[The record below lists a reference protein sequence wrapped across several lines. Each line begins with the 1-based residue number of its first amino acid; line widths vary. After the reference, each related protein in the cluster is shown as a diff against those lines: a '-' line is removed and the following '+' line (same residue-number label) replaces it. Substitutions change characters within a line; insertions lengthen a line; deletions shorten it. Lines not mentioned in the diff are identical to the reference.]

1 MRAVLLSLL
10 VACSSKSSAPP
21 PVPTVEAASKLPRTE
36 PTTAA
41 DRARWKTEGLAAYDG
56 KQWPVCGSLLD
67 RAGDPYNA
75 ACCHALGAEP
85 DRAFASLQRAVDD
98 GFRDGAHLANDPDLA
113 SLRTDPRWQ
122 PLVDVVTARAAEY
135 RAKVNGELADLYTAD
150 QADRAGAIGAIDW
163 KVVGPR
169 DEARR
174 QRVDAILAAGGA
186 KVAADYYHAAMV
198 YQHGSALAEIQRAHE
213 LAVKAVSLDATNDA
227 AKWLAAA
234 AEDRALMY
242 QQQPQKY
249 GTQFQKQQGT
259 WVVWQVDP
267 SITDEQRAA
276 WNVPPLAEAHARA
289 AQMNAT
295 P

>member
-1 MRAVLLSLL
+1 MRAVLLVLV
-10 VACSSKSSAPP
+10 VACSSKASSRSPP
-21 PVPTVEAASKLPRTE
+21 P
-36 PTTAA
+36 TAA
-41 DRARWKTEGLAAYDG
+41 AMTIDAPAPLTAAERARAKTDGLAAYDA
-56 KQWPVCGSLLD
+56 KQWASCGALLD
-67 RAGDPYNA
+67 RAGDSYNA
-75 ACCHALGAEP
+75 ACCHALGAAP
-85 DRAFASLQRAVDD
+85 DRAFASLGRAVDD

-113 SLRTDPRWQ
+113 SLHADPRWP
-122 PLVDVVTARAAEY
+122 PLVDLVTARAAEY

-213 LAVKAVSLDATNDA
+213 LAVKAVSLDATHDA

-249 GTQFQKQQGT
+249 GTQFQKQQGV

>member
-21 PVPTVEAASKLPRTE
+21 PPPTREPVPAAVV
-36 PTTAA
+36 TAA
-41 DRARWKTEGLAAYDG
+41 ERARWKTDGLAAYDA
-56 KQWPVCGSLLD
+56 KQWPSCGALLD
-67 RAGDPYNA
+67 QAADWYNA
-75 ACCHALGAEP
+75 ACCHALGKQP
-85 DRAFASLQRAVDD
+85 DRAFASLGRAVDE

-113 SLRTDPRWQ
+113 SLHADPRWQ
-122 PLVDVVTARAAEY
+122 PMVDVVSARAAEH
-135 RAKVNGELADLYTAD
+135 RAAINRELADLYTAD

-169 DEARR
+169 DVERR

-186 KVAADYYHAAMV
+186 KVADDYYHAAMV
-198 YQHGSALAEIQRAHE
+198 YQHGSDLAEIQRAHE
-213 LAVKAVSLDATNDA
+213 LAARAVALDGTHDA

-242 QQQPQKY
+242 QQKPQKY

-267 SITDEQRAA
+267 TITDEQRAA